1 MSQMH
6 NEIWHGTKAL
16 ILICSDT
23 RSDEDDLLTLTDKWD
38 KQREGDTQGMAKG
51 RKLQRKG
58 QYMQEKR
65 LLLVRGGA
73 WLVIKSA
80 SGVNQAI
87 GIVGL
92 WGVTGCFDHAHHLLQ
107 VLCLIKN
114 KSLQEVT
121 VSSQRCQGLSSVTS
135 LLMNP
140 RKSMKIVN
148 CQILFHH
155 KNSPRRACEK
165 QRWGS

>member
-1 MSQMH
+1 MH

-38 KQREGDTQGMAKG
+38 KQREWDTQGMEKG

-65 LLLVRGGA
+65 LLLVKGGA
-73 WLVIKSA
+73 WLVIKPA

-107 VLCLIKN
+107 VLHLIKN
-114 KSLQEVT
+114 KSLQKVT
-121 VSSQRCQGLSSVTS
+121 VSSQRSQRLSSVAS

-140 RKSMKIVN
+140 RQSMKIVN

-155 KNSPRRACEK
+155 RNSPGRAWER
-165 QRWGS
+165 QWWVS